1 MSKLSLPYLLPGMLL
16 FLLLTAV
23 SREACGQRLSDSVR
37 ASLLTI
43 APATELYNQFGH
55 TALRIY
61 DPVTGF
67 DYSYNYGVYDF
78 DTPNF
83 YQKFVTGHL
92 NYMMSVVPTDRELA
106 QYQRIGRGVI
116 EQDFNL
122 KPEEVKKL
130 ATLLREN
137 YRPENRY
144 YLYDFFYDNCAT
156 RIRDI
161 VEEALDTYFTPPPYY
176 YSTKTFRDL
185 LDEKIHMTPWSDFGI
200 DFILGRPTDIYAGFR
215 GEMFLPEYL
224 ATNMSLVEHRDQALL
239 GPPRVLVPN
248 RIEIGTDPWLPPA
261 RLFWIMLILFSLS
274 WLQKSGQIAR
284 LLDSGLFFTLAFGG
298 LFLLFMRYGTEHF
311 STWRNYNL
319 LWANPL
325 YLIPLVHLWK
335 PRAWMR
341 PIYWILLALAISN
354 LLGFLFPPQDFHRA
368 LIPLL
373 ILIASRLIY
382 RIYLSRRRKPVAVQ
396 ESKNSISLSTEE
408 E

>member
-1 MSKLSLPYLLPGMLL
+1 MNKWSLRYFLPRMLFLSLLITLSQ
-16 FLLLTAV
+16 AAW
-23 SREACGQRLSDSVR
+23 SQRLSDSVR

-55 TALRIY
+55 TALRIH

-67 DYSYNYGVYDF
+67 DYCYNYGVYDF

-92 NYMMSVVPTDRELA
+92 NYMMSVVPTERELPP
-106 QYQRIGRGVI
+106 YRRIGRGVI

-122 KPEEVKKL
+122 KTAEVKRL
-130 ATLLREN
+130 AELLREN

-156 RIRDI
+156 RIRDM

-185 LDEKIHMTPWSDFGI
+185 LEEKIHMTPWSDFGI

-224 ATNMSLVEHRDQALL
+224 AANMSMVEYQGQPLL

-248 RIEIGTDPWLPPA
+248 RIEIGSDPWLPPA
-261 RLFWIMLILFSLS
+261 RLFWGLLVLFSLT
-274 WLQKSGQIAR
+274 WLQKSGQIGR
-284 LLDSGLFFTLAFGG
+284 LLDSGLFFALAFGG

-311 STWRNYNL
+311 STWKNYNL

-325 YLIPLVHLWK
+325 YLIPLIHLWK

-341 PIYWILLALAISN
+341 PFYWILLALAVSN
-354 LLGFLFPPQDFHRA
+354 LIGFLFPPQGFHRA

-373 ILIASRLIY
+373 LLIGSRLVY
-382 RIYLSRRRKPVAVQ
+382 RIYLSRRPTAVQ
-396 ESKNSISLSTEE
+396 KDQKSISLSEE